1 MYEKSSD
8 KDEMQVDKDTGDD
21 SEADM
26 PEKELLAKIL
36 EKMKP
41 KETVTK
47 TLQRLGNASTSA
59 KIPEWKLKRME
70 KLKQRKIKA
79 LGKTDIGKYMVE
91 EEPGNAEDLK
101 LLTSYVDILSRK
113 GYYDIYTDSFEKIKY
128 KLSTSGKSKKEDEFD
143 MFGDKIISDE
153 KAPADSL
160 EDSETKWEYKVGN
173 DGSITGPLLTEAM
186 IKLKDAN
193 KGEIFCRRIN
203 SSSFYNINRVDFDLW

>member
-59 KIPEWKLKRME
+59 KIPEWKL
-70 KLKQRKIKA
+70 A
-79 LGKTDIGKYMVE
+79 GFT
-91 EEPGNAEDLK
+91 P
-101 LLTSYVDILSRK
+101 S
-113 GYYDIYTDSFEKIKY
+113 
-128 KLSTSGKSKKEDEFD
+128 
-143 MFGDKIISDE
+143 IS
-153 KAPADSL
+153 
-160 EDSETKWEYKVGN
+160 
-173 DGSITGPLLTEAM
+173 
-186 IKLKDAN
+186 
-193 KGEIFCRRIN
+193 
-203 SSSFYNINRVDFDLW
+203 